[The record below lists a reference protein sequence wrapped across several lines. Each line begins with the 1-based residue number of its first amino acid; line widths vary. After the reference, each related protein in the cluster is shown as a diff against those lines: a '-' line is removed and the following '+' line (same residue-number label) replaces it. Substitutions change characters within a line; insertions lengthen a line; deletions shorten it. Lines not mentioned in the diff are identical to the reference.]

1 MFFKNLTLFRIPKS
15 AAAALEDDDLGKRLK
30 KHALKPCG
38 PLEMAARGWVSPYGR
53 GEKELT
59 HRVGHFLLLTL
70 GLEDKLLPPAVVNE
84 ALAEKLEALAEER
97 GKPVGGRERK
107 RLKDEVLHDL
117 MPRAFS
123 RPGRLAGYFDLKR
136 GWAVF
141 DTSSAKAAEQFLTTL
156 RETLG
161 SFVAIPLDP
170 EESARNMMTGWLTGA
185 KLPEGF
191 ALGNECELKDPA
203 DTGAVVRA
211 RKLDLD
217 SAEVREH
224 LKSGKQASQVGL
236 VADERASFVLGEDLT
251 LRKLKLLD
259 VVTEELEST
268 ERDSPRA
275 ELDARFALMTLTL
288 DPMLHRLED
297 VFRLTRPRDR

>member
-1 MFFKNLTLFRIPKS
+1 MFFKNLTLYRFPKS
-15 AAAALEDDDLGKRLK
+15 AAEALADGLEKRLK

-38 PLEMAARGWVSPYGR
+38 PLEMQARGWVSPFGR
-53 GEKELT
+53 NEPGLS
-59 HRVGHFLLLTL
+59 HQIGHFLLLTL
-70 GLEDKLLPPAVVNE
+70 GLEDKILPPAVVNE
-84 ALAEKLEALAEER
+84 VLADKLEALAEER

-107 RLKDEVLHDL
+107 RLKDEVLFDL

-123 RPGRLAGYFDLKR
+123 RPGRLSGYFDLKR

-141 DTSSAKAAEQFLTTL
+141 DTSSAKAAEQFLTVL
-156 RETLG
+156 RESLG

-170 EESARNMMTGWLTGA
+170 EESPRNLMTGWLTGA

-191 ALGNECELKDPA
+191 ELGNECELKDPA

-217 SAEVREH
+217 SPEIREH
-224 LKSGKQASQVGL
+224 LKSGKQASMLGL
-236 VADERASFVLGEDLT
+236 VAEERSSFVLGEDLT
-251 LRKLKLLD
+251 LRKLKFLD

-288 DPMLHRLED
+288 EPMLHRLEE

>member
-1 MFFKNLTLFRIPKS
+1 MFFKNLTLYRFPKS
-15 AAAALEDDDLGKRLK
+15 AAEALGDGLEKRLK

-38 PLEMAARGWVSPYGR
+38 PLEMQARGWVSPFGR
-53 GEKELT
+53 NEPGLS
-59 HRVGHFLLLTL
+59 HQVGHFLLLTL
-70 GLEDKLLPPAVVNE
+70 GLEDKILPPAVVNE
-84 ALAEKLEALAEER
+84 VLAGKLEALAEER

-107 RLKDEVLHDL
+107 RLKDEVLFDL

-123 RPGRLAGYFDLKR
+123 RPGRLSGYFDLKR

-141 DTSSAKAAEQFLTTL
+141 DTSSAKAAEQFLTVL
-156 RETLG
+156 RESLG

-170 EESARNMMTGWLTGA
+170 EESPRNLMTGWLTGA

-191 ALGNECELKDPA
+191 ELGNECELKDPA

-217 SAEVREH
+217 SPEIREH
-224 LKSGKQASQVGL
+224 LKSGKQASMLGL
-236 VADERASFVLGEDLT
+236 VAEERSSFVLGEDLT
-251 LRKLKLLD
+251 LRKLKFLD
-259 VVTEELEST
+259 VVTEELENT
-268 ERDSPRA
+268 ERESPRA

-288 DPMLHRLED
+288 EPMLHRLEE

>member
-1 MFFKNLTLFRIPKS
+1 MFFKNLTLFRFPKS
-15 AAAALEDDDLGKRLK
+15 AAEALSEGLEKRLK
-30 KHALKPCG
+30 KHALKPCA
-38 PLEMAARGWVSPYGR
+38 PLEMQARGWVSPFGR
-53 GEKELT
+53 NEPGLS
-59 HRVGHFLLLTL
+59 HQVGHYLLLTL

-84 ALAEKLEALAEER
+84 VLADKLAALAEER

-107 RLKDEVLHDL
+107 RLKDEVLFDL

-123 RPGRLAGYFDLKR
+123 RPGRLSGYFDLKR

-141 DTSSAKAAEQFLTTL
+141 DTSSTKAAEQFLTVL
-156 RETLG
+156 RESLG

-170 EESARNMMTGWLTGA
+170 EESPRTLMTGWLTGA

-211 RKLDLD
+211 KKLELD
-217 SAEVREH
+217 SAEIREH
-224 LKSGKQASQVGL
+224 LKSGKQASMLGL
-236 VADERASFVLGEDLT
+236 VAEERSSFVLGEDLT
-251 LRKLKLLD
+251 VRRLKFLD
-259 VVTEELEST
+259 VVTEELENT
-268 ERDSPRA
+268 ERESPRA

-288 DPMLHRLED
+288 EPMLHRLED
-297 VFRLTRPRDR
+297 VFRLSRPRDR

>member
-1 MFFKNLTLFRIPKS
+1 MFFKNLTLYRFPKS
-15 AAAALEDDDLGKRLK
+15 AAEGLGDGLEKRLK

-38 PLEMAARGWVSPYGR
+38 PLEMQARGWVSPFGR
-53 GEKELT
+53 NEPGLS
-59 HRVGHFLLLTL
+59 HQIGHFLLLTL
-70 GLEDKLLPPAVVNE
+70 GLEDKILPPAVVNE
-84 ALAEKLEALAEER
+84 VLAGKLEALAEAR

-107 RLKDEVLHDL
+107 RLKDEVLFDL

-123 RPGRLAGYFDLKR
+123 RPGRLSGYFDLKR

-141 DTSSAKAAEQFLTTL
+141 DTSSARAAEQFLTVL
-156 RETLG
+156 RESLG

-170 EESARNMMTGWLTGA
+170 EESPRNLMTGWLTGA

-191 ALGNECELKDPA
+191 ELGNECELRDPA

-217 SAEVREH
+217 SPEIREH
-224 LKSGKQASQVGL
+224 LKSGKQASMLGL
-236 VADERASFVLGEDLT
+236 VAEERSSFVLGEDLT
-251 LRKLKLLD
+251 LRKLKFLD
-259 VVTEELEST
+259 VVTEELENT
-268 ERDSPRA
+268 ERESPRA

-288 DPMLHRLED
+288 EPMLHRLEE

>member
-1 MFFKNLTLFRIPKS
+1 MFFKNLTLYRFPKS
-15 AAAALEDDDLGKRLK
+15 AAEALADGLEKRLK

-38 PLEMAARGWVSPYGR
+38 PLEMQARGWVSPFGR
-53 GEKELT
+53 NEPGLS
-59 HRVGHFLLLTL
+59 HQIGHFLLLTL
-70 GLEDKLLPPAVVNE
+70 GLEDKILPPAVVNE
-84 ALAEKLEALAEER
+84 VLADKLEALAEER

-107 RLKDEVLHDL
+107 RLKDEVLFDL

-123 RPGRLAGYFDLKR
+123 RPGRLSGYFDLKR

-141 DTSSAKAAEQFLTTL
+141 DTSSAKAAEQFLTVL
-156 RETLG
+156 RESLG

-170 EESARNMMTGWLTGA
+170 EESPRNLMTGWLTGA

-191 ALGNECELKDPA
+191 ELGNECELKDPA

-217 SAEVREH
+217 SPEIREH
-224 LKSGKQASQVGL
+224 LKSGKQASMLGL
-236 VADERASFVLGEDLT
+236 VAEERSSFVLGEDLT
-251 LRKLKLLD
+251 LRKLKFLD
-259 VVTEELEST
+259 VVTEELENT
-268 ERDSPRA
+268 ERESPRA

-288 DPMLHRLED
+288 EPMLHRLEE